1 MQERDT
7 GKEKLFFLMETV
19 TRDSMPMEREMAT
32 LVLEDSSL

>member
-7 GKEKLFFLMETV
+7 GKEKLSFLMETV